1 MVAEKIEHVRRTAG
15 RTRTPVI
22 GLVKMLRT
30 ARMAVS
36 VKPRR
41 GADPRLE
48 CRLWAGGVMLL
59 VSVVT
64 RPAAVPHDRFEPTV
78 IAAIQFRFA
87 CAARRASSQT
97 ALSGPSSSDLVLR
110 RSVYEAAVHSPRM
123 TAPSPLV
130 MDVAIRASL
139 ARHRHSAGLLR
150 SS

>member
-64 RPAAVPHDRFEPTV
+64 RPAAVPHDRFEPKLTTLAV
-78 IAAIQFRFA
+78 GGFAVAAWGTCRNRPTP
-87 CAARRASSQT
+87 AAR
-97 ALSGPSSSDLVLR
+97 
-110 RSVYEAAVHSPRM
+110 
-123 TAPSPLV
+123 
-130 MDVAIRASL
+130 
-139 ARHRHSAGLLR
+139 
-150 SS
+150 